1 MEKSLA
7 VTARDGAV
15 AEVVVYPDLNAL
27 VAGAADAIAREAAQA
42 IAERGRFS
50 IALSGGSTPKPV
62 YARLAGPKGI
72 DWSRVVICFGDE
84 RCVPPDDPQS
94 NFRMARAALID
105 HIPIPAGNI
114 HRMRGE
120 DDPRRA
126 AAAYADE
133 LTRALGEGWRLDLAL
148 QGLGDNGHTASLF
161 PGLAAIEETS
171 RPVVAAYVEVVGMWR
186 LTLTP
191 PAINAARKV
200 AFLVSGAGKA
210 DVLARVLQGP
220 YDPTVLPSQIVRPKD
235 SRALWLVD
243 ADAASRL
250 QPTR

>member
-1 MEKSLA
+1 
-7 VTARDGAV
+7 
-15 AEVVVYPDLNAL
+15 VVVYPDLDAL
-27 VAGAADAIAREAAQA
+27 VAGAADVIARDAAQA

-62 YARLAGPKGI
+62 YARLAGLNGV

-84 RCVPPDDPQS
+84 RCVPPDDRQS

-105 HIPIPAGNI
+105 HIPIPAENI
-114 HRMRGE
+114 LRMRGE
-120 DDPRRA
+120 DEPRRA

-133 LTRALGEGWRLDLAL
+133 LTEALGEGWRLDLAL

-171 RPVVAAYVEVVGMWR
+171 RLVVATYVEVVGMWR

-200 AFLVSGAGKA
+200 AFLVSGPGKA
-210 DVLARVLQGP
+210 DILARVLEGP
-220 YDPTVLPSQIVRPKD
+220 YEPTVLPSQIVRPKD

>member
-1 MEKSLA
+1 MEQSLT

-15 AEVVVYPDLNAL
+15 AEVVVYPDLDAL
-27 VAGAADAIAREAAQA
+27 VVGAADVIARDATQA

-50 IALSGGSTPKPV
+50 IALSGGNTPKPV
-62 YARLAGPKGI
+62 YARLAQLPGV
-72 DWSRVVICFGDE
+72 DWNRVVVIFGDE

-94 NFRMARAALID
+94 NFHMARAALLD
-105 HIPIPAGNI
+105 HAPIPAEII

-133 LTRALGEGWRLDLAL
+133 LTQALGEGWRLDLAL

-161 PGLAAIEETS
+161 PGLAAIEETR

-191 PAINAARKV
+191 SAINAARRV

-210 DVLARVLQGP
+210 DILARVLQGP

-243 ADAASRL
+243 AAAAAKL
-250 QPTR
+250 QPPR

>member
-1 MEKSLA
+1 MEKSLT
-7 VTARDGAV
+7 VTSQDGAV
-15 AEVVVYPDLNAL
+15 AEVVVYPDLDAL
-27 VAGAADAIAREAAQA
+27 VVGAAEAIARDAAQA
-42 IAERGRFS
+42 IAARGRFS

-62 YARLAGPKGI
+62 YARLAKLQGL

-94 NFRMARAALID
+94 NFRMARAALLD
-105 HIPIPAGNI
+105 HIPILAENV

-120 DDPRRA
+120 DEPRRA

-210 DVLARVLQGP
+210 DVLAQVLEGP

-235 SRALWLVD
+235 SRALWLI
-243 ADAASRL
+243 DAAAASKL
-250 QPTR
+250 QAAG